1 MLVEYYGL
9 DLLRL
14 VIGQETC
21 AMYLTD
27 QMQNKN

>member
-1 MLVEYYGL
+1 MLVEYYGF
-9 DLLRL
+9 DLLPL